1 MYYSTLT
8 QRVLAALEVDNLKEW
23 LSCHTEELVGDRGSR
38 IGCPLATYL
47 RDSGFAMPWVN
58 HSDLQVSD
66 PDRLLAPEVIPL
78 PPVLHLFIRLIDLSE
93 MEEISGARALQC
105 LEQAVVNTARH
116 AEGVR
121 QSLGTFIPRVVAA
134 KAAMINPVPD
144 FTAPETIEEKEPEV
158 QYEYSTG

>member
-1 MYYSTLT
+1 MVIITEWIRMGSFLLHVKNKTCRLSPGRSKSKMYYSTLT

-66 PDRLLAPEVIPL
+66 PDR
-78 PPVLHLFIRLIDLSE
+78 
-93 MEEISGARALQC
+93 
-105 LEQAVVNTARH
+105 
-116 AEGVR
+116 
-121 QSLGTFIPRVVAA
+121 
-134 KAAMINPVPD
+134 
-144 FTAPETIEEKEPEV
+144 
-158 QYEYSTG
+158 